1 MPQKYGNFFYLF
13 SYFYLLN
20 EEIQQKTYRAAK
32 FKISTYILFRI
43 FPAVDFLYTIFFFS
57 VNAMGITFGIL
68 TQGSAFWHGS
78 ETLNGAS
85 ADVVINDLFAYVAY
99 QAAVENLLPKE
110 SSIIH
115 ELSLSPRFVFTIL

>member
-1 MPQKYGNFFYLF
+1 MN
-13 SYFYLLN
+13 
-20 EEIQQKTYRAAK
+20 
-32 FKISTYILFRI
+32 
-43 FPAVDFLYTIFFFS
+43 FPALDFLCTMVFFS

-115 ELSLSPRFVFTIL
+115 ELSLSPRFAFTIL

>member
-1 MPQKYGNFFYLF
+1 MPQKYGKFFFTYLATFICRMGKF
-13 SYFYLLN
+13 SRKHTEWQNSKYLHIYYFEFSRSRFPRY
-20 EEIQQKTYRAAK
+20 
-32 FKISTYILFRI
+32 YI
-43 FPAVDFLYTIFFFS
+43 FFS

>member
-1 MPQKYGNFFYLF
+1 
-13 SYFYLLN
+13 
-20 EEIQQKTYRAAK
+20 
-32 FKISTYILFRI
+32 
-43 FPAVDFLYTIFFFS
+43 
-57 VNAMGITFGIL
+57 MGITFGIL

-115 ELSLSPRFVFTIL
+115 ELSPRPLELIEKVSLTQILECSS

>member
-1 MPQKYGNFFYLF
+1 MYYFEFSSSRFPMYYG
-13 SYFYLLN
+13 
-20 EEIQQKTYRAAK
+20 
-32 FKISTYILFRI
+32 
-43 FPAVDFLYTIFFFS
+43 FFS